1 MDIIQRI
8 TEERKKQK
16 LSQDE
21 LSEMTGIARSYISRI
36 EAGVVDVSMSRVERL
51 LDALGLELTLKK
63 KR

>member
-1 MDIIQRI
+1 MDIIQKI
-8 TEERKKQK
+8 IEERKKQK

-21 LSEMTGIARSYISRI
+21 LSKMTDIARSYISRI

-51 LDALGLELTLKK
+51 LDALGFELTIRK

>member
-16 LSQDE
+16 LSQEE
-21 LSEMTGIARSYISRI
+21 LGEMAGLARSYISRI
-36 EAGVVDVSMSRVERL
+36 EQGSIDVSISRLQRIL
-51 LDALGLELTLKK
+51 GALGLELTVRK